1 MGQNICGSKIGGNFM
16 TEFMLAHP
24 YLFTIQVAM
33 ISLGIAALGNIGR
46 KGNDFHY
53 HVRGDLH
60 VDEDGKG
67 KNVNGSEN

>member
-1 MGQNICGSKIGGNFM
+1 M

-60 VDEDGKG
+60 VDEVGK
-67 KNVNGSEN
+67 ERM